1 LDVECGCTFIRTMS
15 SFISK
20 FKKNLDALEKAVDQ
34 EIALDYKYP
43 KIYKKVLRYYK
54 SEGYEFSEE
63 DPEQEYTSLLKL
75 IAQDLE
81 STK

>member
-1 LDVECGCTFIRTMS
+1 MS
-15 SFISK
+15 TFISK
-20 FKKNLDALEKAVDQ
+20 FKKNLDALEKAVDR

-63 DPEQEYTSLLKL
+63 DPEQEYSLVMSL
-75 IAQDLE
+75 IAKDLE
-81 STK
+81 SN

>member
-1 LDVECGCTFIRTMS
+1 MS
-15 SFISK
+15 TFISK

-54 SEGYEFSEE
+54 GEGHEFSEE
-63 DPEQEYTSLLKL
+63 DPEQ
-75 IAQDLE
+75 
-81 STK
+81 

>member
-1 LDVECGCTFIRTMS
+1 MS
-15 SFISK
+15 CFLHK

-34 EIALDYKYP
+34 EFALDYKYP

-63 DPEQEYTSLLKL
+63 DPEQEYSSLMSL
-75 IAQDLE
+75 IAKDLE
-81 STK
+81 AKS

>member
-1 LDVECGCTFIRTMS
+1 MS
-15 SFISK
+15 TFISK

-54 SEGYEFSEE
+54 GEGHEFSEE
-63 DPEQEYTSLLKL
+63 DPEQEYSLVMSL
-75 IAQDLE
+75 IAKDLK
-81 STK
+81 SN